1 MNRDKSTSSIVKQ
14 ESSPLTPFA
23 ERQPTGFQFSMGSLL
38 IIMAI
43 VSVMSACLLW
53 ASRLPL
59 VTNEIHVWLGTT
71 PAANDD
77 GTDRGA
83 QLIFLLFC
91 YSAPLLMA
99 ALIHSSL
106 LLIRLLQPQFQSAE
120 EVDEEF

>member
-1 MNRDKSTSSIVKQ
+1 MAKK

-23 ERQPTGFQFSMGSLL
+23 ERRPRGFQFSMGSLL

-59 VTNEIHVWLGTT
+59 VTNEIHLWLGTT

-83 QLIFLLFC
+83 QLVFLLFC

-106 LLIRLLQPQFQSAE
+106 LLIRLVQPRFRSAQE
-120 EVDEEF
+120 LDDER